1 MTAYLVDFENVK
13 SDGLNGISNLK
24 DNDRVFLFY
33 SVNAD
38 KITFALHKKINES
51 LAHINYFKVEVG
63 QKNALDFQLVTYLGY
78 LINENKND
86 EYVIVSRDNGFQPVI
101 KWWQKRGIR
110 ISLVAD
116 LTKQDILQKE
126 KELLQQ
132 VRQVI
137 EDDKDSRLV
146 TDYIMKY
153 KTKQGINNALAK
165 VYGTTKAGKL
175 YNAIK
180 PLINDKK
187 GK

>member
-1 MTAYLVDFENVK
+1 MTVYLVDYENVK
-13 SDGLNGISNLK
+13 GDGLNGINNLTDMDK
-24 DNDRVFLFY
+24 VHIFY
-33 SVNAD
+33 SENAD
-38 KITFALHKKINES
+38 RLTFGLHKRLNEANCKI
-51 LAHINYFKVEVG
+51 YYQKVEVG
-63 QKNALDFQLVTYLGY
+63 RKNALDFQLVTYLGY